1 MNAIELSHVT
11 KHFPGFTLQDLSLT
25 VPSGTICGLVGE
37 NGAGK
42 STTIRLLMGALRP
55 DSGTC
60 TVLGAD
66 SAAPEFLSLKEDIGV
81 VLDEAYF
88 PESLNALQVGG
99 VMAKTYRRWDGKQ
112 YQNYLTR
119 FGLPEKKPFK
129 DFSRGMKM
137 KLAIAVALS
146 HSPRLLVL
154 DEATAGLDPIVRDE
168 VLEIFNEFTREE
180 DHSILISSH
189 ILSDLEK
196 LCDYI
201 AFLHQG
207 RLLFCDEKDRLL
219 EEYGIFVGTADQV
232 NSLQDGAVVARE
244 NSSFGGVRCLV
255 KRALV
260 PAGWAL
266 ERPTVE
272 DIVLFFGE
280 RSEGAMSALLL
291 KDYYVIFR
299 QMKIFLLLILVFSCI
314 PGTFYSTFAV
324 VYASMLPY
332 TALAYDE
339 RSRWD
344 QMAAMMPYS
353 ARDVVLSKYLFGW
366 IAVAVSAAAT
376 FVLQT
381 ILSVIWLSDVE
392 GPSIPVIL
400 LSVCVAVC
408 ILDITLPMMFR
419 FGVEKGRL
427 AMFLI
432 IFLVCAS
439 AGGIATIEQSSLD
452 GGFYLS
458 LSLVPA
464 AIAAVVLTVVSIP
477 LAIRFYG
484 RRSR

>member
-11 KHFPGFTLQDLSLT
+11 KHFPGFTLQDLSLA

-42 STTIRLLMGALRP
+42 STTIRLLMGALQP

-60 TVLGAD
+60 TVLGTSTD
-66 SAAPEFLSLKEDIGV
+66 APEFLSVKEDIGV

-88 PESLNALQVGG
+88 PESLNALQVGKI
-99 VMAKTYRRWDGKQ
+99 MAKTYRRWDDKL

-119 FGLPEKKPFK
+119 FDLPEKKQFK

-219 EEYGIFVGTADQV
+219 EEYGILVGTADQV
-232 NSLQDGAVVARE
+232 NSLQARAVVARE
-244 NSSFGGVRCLV
+244 DSSFGGVRCLV
-255 KRALV
+255 RRKLV
-260 PAGWAL
+260 PEGWAL

-272 DIVLFFGE
+272 DIVLFLVK
-280 RSEGAMSALLL
+280 GA
-291 KDYYVIFR
+291 K
-299 QMKIFLLLILVFSCI
+299 
-314 PGTFYSTFAV
+314 
-324 VYASMLPY
+324 
-332 TALAYDE
+332 
-339 RSRWD
+339 
-344 QMAAMMPYS
+344 
-353 ARDVVLSKYLFGW
+353 
-366 IAVAVSAAAT
+366 
-376 FVLQT
+376 
-381 ILSVIWLSDVE
+381 
-392 GPSIPVIL
+392 
-400 LSVCVAVC
+400 
-408 ILDITLPMMFR
+408 
-419 FGVEKGRL
+419 
-427 AMFLI
+427 
-432 IFLVCAS
+432 
-439 AGGIATIEQSSLD
+439 EQ
-452 GGFYLS
+452 
-458 LSLVPA
+458 
-464 AIAAVVLTVVSIP
+464 
-477 LAIRFYG
+477 
-484 RRSR
+484 